1 MTSRINP
8 YANMDLVKPLIEYA
22 STVAGSGLE
31 PNLVK
36 LVEIRASQ
44 INGCAICLDM
54 HTREA
59 REAGETPERIWM
71 LGAWRESRLYSEREK
86 AALGWTDALTRLSE
100 TRAPDADYDAMA
112 AQFSEADQVKLT
124 MLIGVINSFNKLG
137 VGFRVRPPTGAARK
151 AA

>member
-1 MTSRINP
+1 
-8 YANMDLVKPLIEYA
+8 
-22 STVAGSGLE
+22 
-31 PNLVK
+31 LVK

-71 LGAWRESRLYSEREK
+71 LGAWRESRLYSERDK